1 METVWSTMG
10 RQPKWGGD
18 GKLSH
23 ARNPPSWSGA
33 IPGAHRQGPLI
44 SEGLLWGNR
53 YGWWDSR
60 DGDMA
65 VGKFQISAQLEEE
78 VGLFCP
84 RKGRAYHHKQYTPSP
99 LTFQMEL
106 CGKEGREL
114 GWMPIWDPEPG
125 QSWDIVSVACLYSNK
140 IIWG

>member
-1 METVWSTMG
+1 METVWSIMG

-23 ARNPPSWSGA
+23 ARNSPSWSGA

-60 DGDMA
+60 DGDIA

-84 RKGRAYHHKQYTPSP
+84 RKGRAYYHKQYKPRPSDFSDGIVWKGGQRAG
-99 LTFQMEL
+99 LDAH
-106 CGKEGREL
+106 L
-114 GWMPIWDPEPG
+114 G
-125 QSWDIVSVACLYSNK
+125 S
-140 IIWG
+140 